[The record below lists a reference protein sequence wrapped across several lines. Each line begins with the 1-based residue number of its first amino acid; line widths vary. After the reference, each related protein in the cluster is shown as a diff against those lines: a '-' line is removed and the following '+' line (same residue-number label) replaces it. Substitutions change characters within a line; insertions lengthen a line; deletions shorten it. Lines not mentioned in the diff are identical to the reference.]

1 MDNPRITYVVHIAA
15 TPEELWVALTS
26 PDALMKNW
34 GRIESKWSVGSKVSE
49 IDGSGK
55 VLWEGEV
62 VRREPPRLLSFTF
75 DVVGSGEPPTEVTFE
90 LSAPASKVAPNAL
103 VVRLTVTQMGF
114 HENSKVFTECAR
126 AWPEILSSVKT
137 YLETGRPLGFVWNH

>member
-49 IDGSGK
+49 IDGARKVIWVRGGK
-55 VLWEGEV
+55 GHKGRQVM
-62 VRREPPRLLSFTF
+62 
-75 DVVGSGEPPTEVTFE
+75 
-90 LSAPASKVAPNAL
+90 LSAPLREVLAAYYRWKRPTDWLFPGGRAGQP
-103 VVRLTVTQMGF
+103 
-114 HENSKVFTECAR
+114 CADR
-126 AWPEILSSVKT
+126 RSD
-137 YLETGRPLGFVWNH
+137 R